1 MRNGIGLVSQEPF
14 LFSATIRENI
24 ASFQPGWTE
33 NEIRQAASDS
43 LMLDSIDDMPDGLDT
58 LLGERGINL
67 SGGQR
72 QRVAIARAILR
83 DTPVLV
89 LDDALSAVD
98 TVTEAHIL
106 ANLRRRRKGRTTVL
120 ISHRISA
127 VADSDIILVLDN
139 GKVVQTGTH
148 TSLLQEGGLYREIHD
163 EQEENRHRLLR
174 AR

>member
-1 MRNGIGLVSQEPF
+1 M
-14 LFSATIRENI
+14 
-24 ASFQPGWTE
+24 
-33 NEIRQAASDS
+33 
-43 LMLDSIDDMPDGLDT
+43 
-58 LLGERGINL
+58 
-67 SGGQR
+67 
-72 QRVAIARAILR
+72 
-83 DTPVLV
+83 
-89 LDDALSAVD
+89 D

-148 TSLLQEGGLYREIHD
+148 TSLLQEGGLYREIND